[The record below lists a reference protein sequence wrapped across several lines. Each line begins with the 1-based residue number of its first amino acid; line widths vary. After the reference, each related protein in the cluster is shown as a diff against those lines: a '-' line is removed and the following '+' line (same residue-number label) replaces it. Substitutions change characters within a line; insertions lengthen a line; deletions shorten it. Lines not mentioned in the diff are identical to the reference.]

1 MNQFVSSIDSTVIE
15 YYHNNDNTLSYKI
28 EGTDWQDFSPN
39 DKRPYTDEEYN
50 EFMHI
55 LNNN

>member
-28 EGTDWQDFSPN
+28 EGTDWQDFSPD

>member
-1 MNQFVSSIDSTVIE
+1 MNQFVSSIDSTIIE

-28 EGTDWQDFSPN
+28 EGTDWQDFSPD